1 MHAERPSPGEA
12 PLASLEA
19 IRLRNARLKNRP
31 GSDLKELV
39 AAVSAEAARV
49 IGVPR
54 VGVWLLDE
62 EGNRLSILHLHDQAG
77 AENYEGSV
85 LSVEDFP
92 SYFAALAEGRAI
104 RIDDVA
110 TDPRAAALRD
120 IYLQPLGIGA
130 LLDVPILRD
139 GRAIGVVCHEHY
151 GPARHWTDAET
162 SLGMAAA
169 DTIAV
174 GLADAE
180 RSAAQNELSVLR
192 AHHDDAKNLDLLGK
206 MAAGIAHDLNNIL
219 TIVAGNAEMLSEV
232 SQQSPEALGI
242 IGEIRRSAGRGKDLA
257 RDLMELD
264 RTRKSS
270 PRVVSVGQHLTDF
283 ARSLDRGLGRQ
294 HQVHCRSEGHGR
306 VLIDPRQLERVIMN
320 LVVNARDAM
329 PDGGTITITV
339 SDVSFADGNT
349 DGSWVRVDVVDTGRG
364 MDAQTA
370 ARIFEPFFSTKA
382 PGKGGLGMTI
392 VKDLVTRAGGFVHVE
407 SEPEHGTTIR
417 VHLPRVA

>member
-1 MHAERPSPGEA
+1 
-12 PLASLEA
+12 
-19 IRLRNARLKNRP
+19 
-31 GSDLKELV
+31 
-39 AAVSAEAARV
+39 
-49 IGVPR
+49 
-54 VGVWLLDE
+54 
-62 EGNRLSILHLHDQAG
+62 ILHLPDQAG
-77 AENYEGSV
+77 AENYEGTV
-85 LSVEDFP
+85 LAVEDFP
-92 SYFAALAEGRAI
+92 TYFEALAEGRAL
-104 RIDDVA
+104 RIDDIA

-120 IYLQPLGIGA
+120 TYLQPLGIGA

-151 GPARHWTDAET
+151 GPPRHWTDAET

-169 DTIAV
+169 NSIAV

-192 AHHDDAKNLDLLGK
+192 GHHDDAKNLDLLGK

-219 TIVAGNAEMLSEV
+219 TIVAGNAEMLADV
-232 SQQSPEALGI
+232 GQQSPEALSI

-270 PRVVSVGQHLTDF
+270 PRVVSVGQHLVDF
-283 ARSLDRGLGRQ
+283 ARSLDRGLGRH
-294 HQVHCRSEGHGR
+294 HQVQCRSEGHGR
-306 VLIDPRQLERVIMN
+306 VLIDPRQLERVVMN

-329 PDGGTITITV
+329 PDGGAVTITV
-339 SDVSFADGNT
+339 SDVSFADGST

-382 PGKGGLGMTI
+382 AGKGGLGMTI

-407 SEPEHGTTIR
+407 SEPDHGTAIR